1 MRIGACVELGEV
13 VVPPAG
19 LDYIEP
25 RVSSLLMCDKDD
37 EDFAP
42 VASAVQAATIK
53 PEAVNCF
60 FPGSLPNTGPEVNP
74 IALDAWVSITC
85 RRAAAVGVG
94 IIVFGSGGSRRVQEG
109 FSRDKA
115 REQIVDNLKRYGPI
129 AAENG
134 VTIALESLSA
144 NDCNFITT
152 VDEAAD
158 IVRSV
163 NHPNIRVLAD
173 TYHMATDGE
182 GPGSISRA
190 GELIVHV
197 HCAEADG
204 RGPLGTVGED
214 QRPYFRALK
223 DVGYDGRI
231 SMECKWND
239 LPAQLVGGTAE
250 LLRQWQTA

>member
-1 MRIGACVELGEV
+1 MRIGVCVELGEV
-13 VVPPAG
+13 ADPPAG

-42 VASAVQAATIK
+42 VASAVQTATIK

-60 FPGSLPNTGPEVNP
+60 FPGSLPNVGPEVNP

-94 IIVFGSGGSRRVQEG
+94 IIVFGSGGSRRVPDG

-115 REQIVDNLKRYGPI
+115 CDQIIDNLKRYGPI
-129 AAENG
+129 AAESG
-134 VTIALESLSA
+134 VTIALESLNSA
-144 NDCNFITT
+144 NCNFITT
-152 VDEAAD
+152 VDESAD

-173 TYHMATDGE
+173 TFHMACDGE
-182 GPGSISRA
+182 EPGSIGRA
-190 GELIVHV
+190 GDLIVHV

-231 SMECKWND
+231 SLECNWKD
-239 LPAQLVGGTAE
+239 LPAQLASGIAE
-250 LLRQWQTA
+250 LQTQWQTA

>member
-1 MRIGACVELGEV
+1 MRIGVCAELGEV
-13 VVPPAG
+13 VIPPAD
-19 LDYIEP
+19 LAYIEP
-25 RVSSLLMCDKDD
+25 RVSSLLMCDKD
-37 EDFAP
+37 EVDFAP
-42 VASAVQAATIK
+42 VASAVQAATLK

-60 FPGSLPNTGPEVNP
+60 FPNSLSNTGSEVNP
-74 IALDAWVSITC
+74 IALDAWVSIVC
-85 RRAAAVGVG
+85 RRAAAVGVD
-94 IIVFGSGGSRRVQEG
+94 IIVFGSGGSRRVPEG

-115 REQIVDNLKRYGPI
+115 REQIIDNLVRYGPI
-129 AAENG
+129 AAASG
-134 VTIALESLSA
+134 VMIALESLNA
-144 NDCNFITT
+144 ADCNFITT

-223 DVGYDGRI
+223 DIGYDGRI
-231 SMECKWND
+231 SMECSWKD
-239 LPAQLVGGTAE
+239 LSAQLAGGTAE
-250 LLRQWQTA
+250 LLKQWQTA

>member
-1 MRIGACVELGEV
+1 MRIGVCAELGEV
-13 VVPPAG
+13 ASPPAG

-25 RVSSLLMCDKDD
+25 RVVSLLMCDKDD
-37 EDFAP
+37 ADFAP
-42 VASAVQAATIK
+42 VALAVQAATLK

-60 FPGSLPNTGPEVNP
+60 FPNSLPNTGPEVNP
-74 IALDAWVSITC
+74 IALDAWVSIAC
-85 RRAAAVGVG
+85 RRAAALGVG
-94 IIVFGSGGSRRVQEG
+94 IIVFGSGGSRRVPEG

-129 AAENG
+129 AGDNG
-134 VTIALESLSA
+134 VTIALESLSSGG
-144 NDCNFITT
+144 CNFITT
-152 VDEAAD
+152 VDEAAG

-173 TYHMATDGE
+173 TYHMASDGE
-182 GPGSISRA
+182 GPGSIRRA
-190 GELIVHV
+190 GELVVHV
-197 HCAEADG
+197 HCAEVDG

-231 SMECKWND
+231 SLECKWND
-239 LPAQLVGGTAE
+239 LSAQVAGGVAE
-250 LLRQWQTA
+250 LRQQWRTA

>member
-1 MRIGACVELGEV
+1 MRIGVCTDLGKV
-13 VVPPAG
+13 AAPPAG

-25 RVSSLLMCDKDD
+25 TVASLLMCDKDD
-37 EDFAP
+37 ADFAP
-42 VASAVQAATIK
+42 VAGAVAAATLK

-74 IALDAWVSITC
+74 IALDAWVSIAC
-85 RRAAAVGVG
+85 RRAAALGVG
-94 IIVFGSGGSRRVQEG
+94 IIVFGSGGSRRVPDG

-115 REQIVDNLKRYGPI
+115 CAQIVENLMRYGPI
-129 AAENG
+129 AGTHG
-134 VTIALESLSA
+134 VTIGLESLSA
-144 NDCNFITT
+144 ADCNFITS

-163 NHPNIRVLAD
+163 NHPNIRIVAD

-182 GPGSISRA
+182 GPGSIRRA
-190 GELIVHV
+190 GGVIVHV
-197 HCAEADG
+197 HCAEGSG
-204 RGPLGTVGED
+204 RGPLGTTGED

-231 SMECKWND
+231 SMECKWKD
-239 LPAQLVGGTAE
+239 LPAQLAGGVAE
-250 LLRQWQTA
+250 LREQWQTA